1 MTVMTTTATDAAG
14 EIHDRSPVV
23 LTDAV
28 IDDWLNPELTDL
40 TKVRELL
47 AAVPAPSLQLYP
59 VSREV
64 NNVRNNGPQPL
75 EAVRL

>member
-1 MTVMTTTATDAAG
+1 M
-14 EIHDRSPVV
+14 

-47 AAVPAPSLQLYP
+47 AAVPAPSLQPYP

-64 NNVRNNGPQPL
+64 NSVRNNGPQLL
-75 EAVRL
+75 EPVHL